1 MVTKIISKIL
11 GIGKEETVDA
21 AVSAPSELRGTGEA
35 DPAGLVEF
43 LIQQLGGPQSR
54 IETAT
59 GSEGL
64 EISIHC
70 EKQSIGRI
78 IGKKGQTI
86 GAIRRLAFEAAAR
99 KKVRVKS
106 IEIIEPDEN

>member
-1 MVTKIISKIL
+1 M
-11 GIGKEETVDA
+11 
-21 AVSAPSELRGTGEA
+21 TGEA
-35 DPAGLVEF
+35 DPSGLVEF
-43 LIQQLGGPQSR
+43 LVQQLGGPQTY
-54 IETAT
+54 IETAD
-59 GSEGL
+59 GDGGL

-70 EKQSIGRI
+70 EKKSIGRI

-99 KKVRVKS
+99 KKIRIKS